1 MPYILGKERSL
12 HYLQITTGT
21 GLCLFPK
28 NKQYLNIILQTAITV
43 KFEIG
48 RQLFEN
54 LENWK
59 MVFPKF
65 GLFEKLEGD
74 K

>member
-21 GLCLFPK
+21 DLCPFPK
-28 NKQYLNIILQTAITV
+28 NNLYSNIILQTAITV

-65 GLFEKLEGD
+65 GLFKKLEGD

>member
-1 MPYILGKERSL
+1 MPYILGKERLL

-21 GLCLFPK
+21 DLCPIPK
-28 NKQYLNIILQTAITV
+28 NNLYSNIILQTAITV

-48 RQLFEN
+48 RQ
-54 LENWK
+54 WK
-59 MVFPKF
+59 IRKWYFQK
-65 GLFEKLEGD
+65 LEKLEGD

>member
-12 HYLQITTGT
+12 HYLQITTGSD
-21 GLCLFPK
+21 LCPFPK
-28 NKQYLNIILQTAITV
+28 NNQHLNIILQTAITV
-43 KFEIG
+43 KFKIG

-54 LENWK
+54 LENLK
-59 MVFPKF
+59 MVFPNF